1 MTTDAQT
8 ISYQPAIV
16 HFADLVQGDT
26 LSFKITLT
34 DDAAAP
40 IDITGTTADMEI
52 KRADDSLVLALT
64 VGNGIEYTDAG
75 NGEMTITVEA
85 ADTAGLDPEY
95 TYKYDV
101 QWTNGTTIRTLAWG
115 TIKTIEQVT
124 D

>member
-34 DDAAAP
+34 DDAATP

-64 VGNGIEYTDAG
+64 VSDGIEYTDAG